1 MYAAVFEMSSW
12 MGLEKHILKGQT
24 ASDLLDEFENI
35 QSLSCL
41 VRMGKSQERG
51 AARKALEKVEEILEK
66 SYDGSLTPEELLT
79 LDIKISLG
87 TIKCVEILEG
97 DDAFEKLKAAYP
109 DAR

>member
-12 MGLEKHILKGQT
+12 MGLEQHILKGKT
-24 ASDLLDEFENI
+24 AADLLNGFENI

-41 VRMGKSQERG
+41 VRMGRSQEEANG
-51 AARKALEKVEEILEK
+51 QKALDKIEEILQK

-79 LDIKISLG
+79 LDVKLSIG
-87 TIKCVEILEG
+87 TIKCAEILEG
-97 DDAFEKLKAAYP
+97 ADAAEKLKAAYP